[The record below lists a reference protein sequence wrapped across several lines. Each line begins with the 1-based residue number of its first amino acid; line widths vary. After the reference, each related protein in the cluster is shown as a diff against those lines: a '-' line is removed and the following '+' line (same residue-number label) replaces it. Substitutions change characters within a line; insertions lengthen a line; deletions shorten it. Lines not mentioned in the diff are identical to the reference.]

1 MDQLTEPKLDSKSF
15 SHHCAVIPLLSQ
27 FVIPISFQ
35 HHSNAISSSF
45 QCRFSARDMRKVLR
59 WNASKTEIVSF
70 RCRLISERDG
80 TMSGPRLTE
89 RSRSENR
96 CPDWRSLNLTHNHS
110 CIIARSFRY
119 YPNSPFRCHSD
130 IIPMSFHH
138 RSGVVSVHEAWG
150 NFWDGTN
157 HKRKLLSF
165 HSRLI

>member
-70 RCRLISERDG
+70 RCHLISERYG

-89 RSRSENR
+89 RRIDVGTTTNVGESDPNGRERGSNGPR
-96 CPDWRSLNLTHNHS
+96 RLVVRFFVPVIRTSFLVR
-110 CIIARSFRY
+110 RSFVREIEEELERP
-119 YPNSPFRCHSD
+119 PNE
-130 IIPMSFHH
+130 
-138 RSGVVSVHEAWG
+138 GGWA
-150 NFWDGTN
+150 
-157 HKRKLLSF
+157 
-165 HSRLI
+165 